1 MHTALYNALRK
12 AGFDVCFIDFRNY
25 PVLKIGHPVHMLAN
39 KLPDRIKNYLY
50 EKANRSI
57 SNFILKKA
65 RETKPDYVLFAKAK
79 SISIPVLKKLRK
91 IAPTINWYP
100 DAANNWPSIRKLV
113 SHYDYFFVFDRSV
126 VDTLKREGYSNV
138 YHLPF
143 CGDVDKFAE
152 WPDNES
158 HKYKVSFLG
167 SYSPDYKK
175 RLDILAEIKNL
186 GLEVWGNKEWLDT
199 PLKDQFHG
207 PVDPPDINVIKKL
220 YSDSK
225 IVIHIDANTGNPEAS
240 GLTLRPFDVTSS
252 GSMLIAQDDR
262 DEIFDMFKDGEEFVS
277 FHDEKDI
284 KEKVQYYLDHEEER
298 RKIARAGFLRTRT
311 DHTYLDRVKRI
322 FSIAE
327 SNSNEHT
334 L

>member
-240 GLTLRPFDVTSS
+240 
-252 GSMLIAQDDR
+252 
-262 DEIFDMFKDGEEFVS
+262 IF
-277 FHDEKDI
+277 
-284 KEKVQYYLDHEEER
+284 
-298 RKIARAGFLRTRT
+298 KIARSLVGSLAT
-311 DHTYLDRVKRI
+311 
-322 FSIAE
+322 
-327 SNSNEHT
+327 T
-334 L
+334 LAS